1 MGDKTKYRAAEITAW
16 PDRAHERR
24 HPGRDPP
31 AGRVI
36 AGAWN
41 RCEFYASATGLPL
54 AAALTASGLSVAALD
69 RVADGLARRFGVH
82 LHDVAAWDREP
93 HWRKEIST

>member
-1 MGDKTKYRAAEITAW
+1 MAEKAKYRAADITAW
-16 PDRAHERR
+16 LTAAGIDEDAAQR
-24 HPGRDPP
+24 

-36 AGAWN
+36 AEAWN
-41 RCEFYASATGLPL
+41 QREFYASATGRPL
-54 AAALTASGLSVAALD
+54 AAALTTSGLPLTRLD

>member
-1 MGDKTKYRAAEITAW
+1 MGDKTKYRAADITTWLTAAGI
-16 PDRAHERR
+16 DDDAA
-24 HPGRDPP
+24 GR

>member
-1 MGDKTKYRAAEITAW
+1 VGEKAKYRATDITAW
-16 PDRAHERR
+16 LTAAGIDDEAAWR
-24 HPGRDPP
+24 

-41 RCEFYASATGLPL
+41 QCEFYASATCLPL
-54 AAALTASGLSVAALD
+54 AAALAASGLPLARIDAT
-69 RVADGLARRFGVH
+69 ADGLARRFGVH